1 MDWQIAGPMGLR
13 AEGAELSVR
22 GARSKLFHVRVS
34 LVSFL
39 SCCSHCNLKTRGAFL
54 ERCLFLYLWVCF
66 ALGLVTVVLLVYACI
81 FQPSTHQISHQG
93 KARHVLTT
101 K

>member
-39 SCCSHCNLKTRGAFL
+39 SCCSHCNLKTSGAFL
-54 ERCLFLYLWVCF
+54 ERCLFLLFMGVFCFGVGYCSVACVC
-66 ALGLVTVVLLVYACI
+66 G
-81 FQPSTHQISHQG
+81 
-93 KARHVLTT
+93 
-101 K
+101 